1 MSRKRAL
8 SVSEAKLLLDVE
20 ETSSDDDVN
29 DPDFMPSDNDHS
41 ETDDEFI
48 DLNAAQDLT
57 AALEKMTVHETEN
70 PVEAAEEPSRFST
83 PTWRDYG
90 EFHRSD
96 ITYTGHEG
104 LLLNWTENISPV
116 DVYKLFVDDEFINLV
131 VAQTNLYAQQDIAKR
146 LPSSSS
152 RLQKW
157 VPTNAVEMR
166 KFLGLIMY
174 MGLCR
179 FGEIRDFWHSC
190 ELYTQ
195 NLAPKTMSRNR
206 FQILLQSL
214 HFEDNSKLDKNDQLG
229 KISSLLTT
237 MNRNFKGIFGL
248 MGNFSFLCVAL
259 KVLSLV
265 I

>member
-1 MSRKRAL
+1 MFNGVLLVAIIATWILKVTSL
-8 SVSEAKLLLDVE
+8 PKL
-20 ETSSDDDVN
+20 
-29 DPDFMPSDNDHS
+29 
-41 ETDDEFI
+41 
-48 DLNAAQDLT
+48 
-57 AALEKMTVHETEN
+57 
-70 PVEAAEEPSRFST
+70 
-83 PTWRDYG
+83 Y
-90 EFHRSD
+90 
-96 ITYTGHEG
+96 
-104 LLLNWTENISPV
+104 
-116 DVYKLFVDDEFINLV
+116 YKLFVDDEFINLV

-179 FGEIRDFWHSC
+179 FGEIRDYWRSC

-206 FQILLQSL
+206 FQILLRSL
-214 HFEDNSKLDKNDQLG
+214 HFEDNSKLDKNDRLG

-259 KVLSLV
+259 KVLTS
-265 I
+265 